1 MVGRASAFADPDI
14 IKMCQTVFV
23 PVTGDDWYQRRR
35 KDKEGEF
42 FRRLADSSG
51 KKGHTLQGIYLFAA
65 DGTPLE
71 YKNTGQ
77 SADATKAMMRA
88 ALAKFDRLPE
98 AKRKPGAVKVED
110 AGELDANYNRS
121 VPEGG
126 LILKAY
132 TRILDF
138 QDGGY
143 CKGSCKAVGGDKAAR
158 DHVWIT
164 AAEVKLLAPAKA
176 EVGFR
181 YPVTAKVAERLARYH
196 LIDNT
201 RGEPQLWKPEDVRAR
216 RMSLSV
222 TAVTADAVDIRLEGE
237 VLLATDADA
246 AKAER
251 GYEVRLLGF
260 LRYRPAKGTFDKFD
274 ITAVGTHWGEHFDT
288 SPARRGRR
296 CWVSR
301 SSCPASGRATASR
314 RRASATRARTWA
326 SGEVVGWL

>member
-14 IKMCQTVFV
+14 IRMCQEQVV

-35 KDKEGEF
+35 KDREGEF
-42 FRRLADSSG
+42 VRGLADSLG

-65 DGTPLE
+65 DGTPLA
-71 YKNTGQ
+71 YKNIGQ
-77 SADATKAMMRA
+77 SAEGTKALMRD
-88 ALAKFDRLPE
+88 ALAKFARLPE

-110 AGELDANYNRS
+110 SGKLDADYARTP
-121 VPEGG
+121 PEGG
-126 LILKAY
+126 LILTAY

-138 QDGGY
+138 KDGGY
-143 CKGSCKAVGGDKAAR
+143 SKGSCKSVGGDKAAR

-164 AAEVKLLAPAKA
+164 KDEVKALAPAKA

-181 YPVTAKVAERLARYH
+181 YPVPAKVADRLTRYH

-201 RGEPQLWKPEDVRAR
+201 RGEPELWKPEQVRAK
-216 RMSLSV
+216 RMSLTV
-222 TAVTADAVDIRLEGE
+222 TAATADAVDIRLEGE
-237 VLLATDADA
+237 ALLATDLDP

-251 GYEVRLLGF
+251 GYEARLLGT

-288 SPARRGRR
+288 APARSGKSLLGQSFELAEDRPGDRVPPQGIRDQEGYYGRR
-296 CWVSR
+296 
-301 SSCPASGRATASR
+301 
-314 RRASATRARTWA
+314 
-326 SGEVVGWL
+326 